1 MKRHEGSR
9 PGLIRCRTAS
19 KTTNAAAPAKDIR
32 AAVREIAVA
41 GLAAVAVASV
51 IRISL
56 LDPGRCRFVAA
67 APGIVPGASE
77 GCAVFAED
85 TSVVRRGPPLSA
97 PDRECV
103 PLHHVVVEAGLYLLG
118 RLNPE
123 WPLVPDDLDAPDPL
137 PVLLEVDA
145 LEEEEAILHP
155 LVGDLSLR
163 ASRGLP
169 RADQPV
175 PEAPQVGARLGL
187 LVGLSV
193 VGVLFHQNCSS
204 FPSGCASWSLHRR
217 PPSVT
222 RA

>member
-9 PGLIRCRTAS
+9 PGLMRCRTAS

-67 APGIVPGASE
+67 PGIVPGARE

-103 PLHHVVVEAGLYLLG
+103 LLHLVDVVEGVAYVVVEAGLYLLA

-123 WPLVPDDLDAPDPL
+123 RPLVPDDLDAPDPL

-155 LVGDLSLR
+155 LV
-163 ASRGLP
+163 
-169 RADQPV
+169 
-175 PEAPQVGARLGL
+175 
-187 LVGLSV
+187 
-193 VGVLFHQNCSS
+193 
-204 FPSGCASWSLHRR
+204 
-217 PPSVT
+217 
-222 RA
+222 